1 MSSSTG
7 PRIEN
12 EGLVLHFDAGDVK
25 SYTGT
30 GTVFKD
36 RSRRRKDG
44 SFVNTPVYSSSK
56 IKSFEFSSN
65 KYIDIPN
72 DTDFNTQTPSVEVWI
87 KTNATSQNGFWFEKG
102 SVNTQYALFQEG
114 SNIQWR
120 IHSGGGYTN
129 LTTPTATYMNT
140 SRWYQVVGTYST
152 GFRRLYINGVL
163 VNSDN
168 QSGTVSTNGDGIR
181 IGAYGGSG
189 PSYFYNGS
197 LAICKVYNKALTAT
211 EVLQNFNATKTRFD
225 IN

>member
-44 SFVNTPVYSSSK
+44 SFVNSPVYSSSK

-72 DTDFNTQTPSVEVWI
+72 DTDLDTQTPSVEVWV
-87 KTNATSQNGFWFEKG
+87 KTNATSQNGRWFEKG
-102 SVNTQYALFQEG
+102 SVDTQYTLFQEG
-114 SNIQWR
+114 GSIRWGIR
-120 IHSGGGYTN
+120 TGGGYTN
-129 LTTPTATYMNT
+129 LTTTTTNYMST
-140 SRWYQVVGTYST
+140 SKWYQVVGTYSS

-168 QSGTVSTNGDGIR
+168 QSGTVSTNVNGGR
-181 IGAYGGSG
+181 IGASGGGS

-197 LAICKVYNKALTAT
+197 LAICKVYNKALTAV
-211 EVLQNFNATKTRFD
+211 EVLQNFNATKSRFD

>member
-12 EGLVLHFDAGDVK
+12 GGLVLHFDAGDVK

-30 GTVFKD
+30 GTVFVD
-36 RSRRRKDG
+36 RSRRRKNG

-56 IKSFEFSSN
+56 IKSFEFSNN
-65 KYIDIPN
+65 KYIDIPY
-72 DTDFNTQTPSVEVWI
+72 DTDFDTQTPSVEVWI
-87 KTNATSQNGFWFEKG
+87 KTNATTQNGFWFEKG
-102 SVNTQYALFQEG
+102 SVNTQYSLFQEG

-120 IHSGGGYTN
+120 TYIGGGYTN
-129 LTTPTATYMNT
+129 LSTATANFMDT
-140 SRWYQVVGTYST
+140 SKWYQVVATYTT

-168 QSGTVSTNGDGIR
+168 QSGTISTNGNGIR
-181 IGAYGGSG
+181 IGAYGGG
-189 PSYFYNGS
+189 APSYFYNGS
-197 LAICKVYNKALTAT
+197 LAICKVYNKALTAP
-211 EVLQNFNATKTRFD
+211 EVLQNFKATKTRFN